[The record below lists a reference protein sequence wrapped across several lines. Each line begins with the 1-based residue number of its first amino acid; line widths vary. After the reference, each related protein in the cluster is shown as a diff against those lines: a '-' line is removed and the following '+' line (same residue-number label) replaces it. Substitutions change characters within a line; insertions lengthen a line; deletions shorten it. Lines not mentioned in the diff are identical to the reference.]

1 MYAKLFDRI
10 IEGRYPPHTRLK
22 EEELAKEFKISRTPV
37 RAVLRQLEKDGLV
50 KIVPN
55 CGAIVIPFTADDV
68 EDIYEIRK
76 SLELLALEISAPF
89 LSLQKLTEIRSEI
102 IEISKSCDNRKYA
115 EADAMLHGYIIQ
127 TSGRRYLISML
138 EQTLRLI
145 QRFRE
150 IGFKD
155 KDTRKRA
162 DKEHIALIDA
172 ICVRDIKA
180 ASDILSTHIQNSK
193 SCILAHLLK
202 KKQVIPYTKT
212 AK

>member
-10 IEGRYPPHTRLK
+10 IEGRYPSHTRLK

-55 CGAIVIPFTADDV
+55 CGAIVVPFTADDV

-76 SLELLALEISAPF
+76 SLELLALQISAPF
-89 LSLQKLTEIRSEI
+89 LSLQKLTEIRARI
-102 IEISKSCDNRKYA
+102 VEISRSCDNRRSA
-115 EADAMLHGYIIQ
+115 EIDAQLHGYIIQ
-127 TSGRRYLISML
+127 TSGRRYLISVL

-155 KDTRKRA
+155 KEMRRIA
-162 DKEHIALIDA
+162 DKEHIALIDS
-172 ICVRDIKA
+172 ICARDIKA

-193 SCILAHLLK
+193 NCILGHLLK
-202 KKQVIPYTKT
+202 KTNL
-212 AK
+212 